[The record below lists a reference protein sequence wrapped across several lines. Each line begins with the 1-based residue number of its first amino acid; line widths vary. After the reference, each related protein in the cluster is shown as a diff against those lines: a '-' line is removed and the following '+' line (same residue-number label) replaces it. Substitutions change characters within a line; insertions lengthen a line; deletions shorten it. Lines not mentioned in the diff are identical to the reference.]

1 MRVPVG
7 VAAALE
13 LEDVLVPALVLDDE
27 GDEEELEEEEELV
40 AELLDE
46 VDVFAALEPELDEEV
61 VAAGTA
67 VALAALVLVPG

>member
-1 MRVPVG
+1 MPVPVG

-27 GDEEELEEEEELV
+27 VDEEELEEEEELV

-61 VAAGTA
+61 VTARTA